1 MGSQPNYVEV
11 FVVVVVVVDIVFCVF
26 IVFVA
31 VHIGFSY
38 GHFLRHVVIF
48 LTQIIIFII

>member
-1 MGSQPNYVEV
+1 MRSQPNYIEVVLDVNVV
-11 FVVVVVVVDIVFCVF
+11 FVDF

-38 GHFLRHVVIF
+38 GH
-48 LTQIIIFII
+48 

>member
-1 MGSQPNYVEV
+1 MRSQPNYFEV
-11 FVVVVVVVDIVFCVF
+11 LAVVVVVVVFVDF

-38 GHFLRHVVIF
+38 Y
-48 LTQIIIFII
+48 Q